1 LGSAKR
7 KRLRNTGIKH
17 RIATPSSNYNKI
29 IKTFV
34 PDLSGKLQMLLIVAL
49 IFGSVGGLVV
59 AAILKLLD
67 NIVKVS
73 VSKDY

>member
-1 LGSAKR
+1 MLLIVISV
-7 KRLRNTGIKH
+7 LYCNCNCNC
-17 RIATPSSNYNKI
+17 NYNKI
-29 IKTFV
+29 INFV

-67 NIVKVS
+67 NIVKVK
-73 VSKDY
+73 VRKARLFIK